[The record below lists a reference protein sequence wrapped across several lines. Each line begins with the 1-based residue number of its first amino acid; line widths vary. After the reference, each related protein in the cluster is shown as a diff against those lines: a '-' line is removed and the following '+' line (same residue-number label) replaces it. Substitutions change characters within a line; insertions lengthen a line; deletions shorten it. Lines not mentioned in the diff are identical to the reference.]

1 MSDVIVAGSAA
12 PSLTG
17 QPVFG
22 VPFDLHRSRARG
34 AVLVSFWAPLSSRGT
49 LASLAALTAV
59 WPRVDAEAGGMVAI
73 TRSPLEA
80 ARDFVPRHHVLFPVL
95 VDEQG
100 ETFRNWKVSKAT
112 GFSSKLRTARPAFV
126 KRALSVLRNG
136 HALPESNEDQLPAAF
151 VVNASG
157 EIVHAWYGSGVDDV
171 VDAEGLWA
179 AAQS

>member
-1 MSDVIVAGSAA
+1 MQGARA
-12 PSLTG
+12 PALSG

-59 WPRVDAEAGGMVAI
+59 WPQVDAEAGGMVAV
-73 TRSPLEA
+73 TRSPLET
-80 ARDFVPRHHVLFPVL
+80 ARDFVPRYHVLFPVL

-100 ETFRNWKVSKAT
+100 AVFRDWKVPRAT
-112 GFSSKLRTARPAFV
+112 GLSSKLRTARPAFV
-126 KRALSVLRNG
+126 KRALSVFRNG
-136 HALPESNEDQLPAAF
+136 QALPEANEDQLPAAF
-151 VVNASG
+151 VVSAGG
-157 EIVHAWYGSGVDDV
+157 EIVHAWYGKAIDDV

-179 AAQS
+179 AARS